1 MASVVSKYGKECS
14 FEMDILKGKKIRQNE
29 GVLCYAAN
37 IV

>member
-14 FEMDILKGKKIRQNE
+14 FEMDILNGKKRQNE